1 MKRIWFGAGLL
12 ALLLILSIFTGNLMC
27 GIWQH
32 QAKNLSRA
40 AELATD
46 GDWAAADAL
55 LEEFAREWDRRQ
67 FLVAALFRHEEID
80 GISSLFAQLKVFSD
94 ALKIFF
100 RNSKRI
106 KQATDFSIKLAFGQ
120 IFPRLFKIFQNE
132 RKFIK

>member
-94 ALKIFF
+94 ARRAVSFGSTCAALSELLSALGQSH
-100 RNSKRI
+100 R
-106 KQATDFSIKLAFGQ
+106 FSLEN
-120 IFPRLFKIFQNE
+120 LL
-132 RKFIK
+132 